1 MLRKL
6 LVVGIVSAIGVSWVH
21 ARQQQPPP
29 PTSGEQRALNQIALE
44 PRNLSAQLDLIR
56 IYLDT
61 NRLAEAEQMLT
72 RALNQV
78 REQRVQ
84 AQGATVAGPGAAIG
98 PVRVGGSIKEPMLIK
113 KVPPVYPP
121 IAQSAGVTGVV
132 IVEALIDFDGSVRE
146 ARILRSVAL
155 LDQAAL
161 DAVRQWVFQPTVLN
175 GAPVQVVMTVT
186 VNFSLGG

>member
-1 MLRKL
+1 MFKKL
-6 LVVGIVSAIGVSWVH
+6 FVVGVVGAMGFAGVH
-21 ARQQQPPP
+21 AQQAQQ
-29 PTSGEQRALNQIALE
+29 SGEQQALQRMTAN
-44 PRNLSAQLDLIR
+44 PRDLAAQLDLIK

-61 NRLAEAEQMLT
+61 NRLAEAEQLLT
-72 RALNQV
+72 RALTQV

-84 AQGATVAGPGAAIG
+84 SQVPVPGG
-98 PVRVGGSIKEPMLIK
+98 VSTPVRVGGSITEPKLIK

-121 IAQSAGVTGVV
+121 IAQTAGVTGVV
-132 IVEALIDFDGSVRE
+132 IVELLVDFDGTVSDAKV
-146 ARILRSVAL
+146 LRSIPL

-161 DAVRQWVFQPTVLN
+161 DAVRQWVFTPTLLN

>member
-6 LVVGIVSAIGVSWVH
+6 LVVGIVSAIGVSWVQ
-21 ARQQQPPP
+21 ARQQQPPL

>member
-6 LVVGIVSAIGVSWVH
+6 LVVGIVSAIGVSWVQ